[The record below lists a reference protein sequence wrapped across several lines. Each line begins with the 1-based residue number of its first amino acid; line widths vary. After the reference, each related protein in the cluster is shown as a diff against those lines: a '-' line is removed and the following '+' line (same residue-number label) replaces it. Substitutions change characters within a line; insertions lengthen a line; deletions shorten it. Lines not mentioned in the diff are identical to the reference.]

1 MQLTATES
9 NAIGAAG
16 NVGAYAMGIPAGIL
30 IDTRGPRIGVLA
42 GAACIAAGYFPIH
55 TAYDNG
61 PGSMSVAT
69 LSFLSFL
76 TGTGSCTAFSA
87 AIKTSTFNWPLHR
100 GTASAFPLAAF
111 GLSAFIWTTLANL
124 AFGDSPS
131 GFLLLLAI
139 GTLVLNLTAT
149 LFIRLIPFHEDFA
162 AGDRGRSS
170 SRLRYRSRSSERSEG
185 HSEDVE
191 PSEGDTLVSRASTAD
206 DFGADEEVRKQQRE
220 HAEDHVELTG
230 MKLLSQFKFWQIFL
244 ILGLL
249 SGVGLMTINN
259 IGNDVSHTILSFSLL
274 Y

>member
-1 MQLTATES
+1 MQLTATQS

-30 IDTRGPRIGVLA
+30 IDSRGPRIGVLL

-55 TAYDNG
+55 TSYDKG

-87 AIKTSTFNWPLHR
+87 AIKTSTYNWPMHR

-111 GLSAFIWTTLANL
+111 GLSAFIFTTLANL

-149 LFIRLIPFHEDFA
+149 LFIRLIPSHEDSSE
-162 AGDRGRSS
+162 DRGRSS
-170 SRLRYRSRSSERSEG
+170 SRLRYRSRSGERVEG
-185 HSEDVE
+185 YSEDSE

-206 DFGADEEVRKQQRE
+206 DFGADEEVRKQNRE
-220 HAEDHVELTG
+220 HEEDHVELTG
-230 MKLLSQFKFWQIFL
+230 MALLSQFKFWQIFL

-259 IGNDVSHTILSFSLL
+259 IGNDVSLNLL
-274 Y
+274 NLTG